1 MFLYGM
7 KLYVFKHL
15 ILCSNFSTFKYN
27 DSVDTNIYLQA
38 HGAEQNIK
46 SNSNTDQVDTSH
58 PEQFI
63 QANQKESTSNKRAEK
78 KSK

>member
-38 HGAEQNIK
+38 HGETSSDSYIDSYQQTNVYRQD
-46 SNSNTDQVDTSH
+46 NSV
-58 PEQFI
+58 
-63 QANQKESTSNKRAEK
+63 
-78 KSK
+78 

>member
-38 HGAEQNIK
+38 HGAKDYRREDWDQPDENGLLLRK
-46 SNSNTDQVDTSH
+46 PKREDTGTYDNT
-58 PEQFI
+58 
-63 QANQKESTSNKRAEK
+63 AGA
-78 KSK
+78 

>member
-38 HGAEQNIK
+38 HGAIQ
-46 SNSNTDQVDTSH
+46 DTIYITITRYID
-58 PEQFI
+58 PPVCWCGDPPV
-63 QANQKESTSNKRAEK
+63 
-78 KSK
+78 